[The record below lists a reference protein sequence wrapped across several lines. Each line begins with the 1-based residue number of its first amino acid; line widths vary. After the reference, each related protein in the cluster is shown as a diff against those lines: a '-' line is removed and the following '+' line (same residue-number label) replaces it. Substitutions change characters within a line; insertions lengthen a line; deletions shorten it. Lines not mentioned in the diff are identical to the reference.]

1 MASFFY
7 NKSMNMKAINPLTG
21 DLIKEYQAHSVPEV
35 CAKLEAA
42 EQAFLSWK
50 TLSYAG
56 RSKYLERVSEVLRSK
71 KRQLAELMA
80 SEMGKPIK
88 SGMAEIDKCALVCRY
103 YADHA
108 EQFLSQERVNAG
120 GSESYITFQ
129 PLGVV
134 LAVMPWNFP
143 FWQCFRFLAPGLM
156 AGNVAV
162 LKHASN
168 VPGCALAIEDIWRE
182 AGLPE
187 KVFQTLLVGSSEV
200 EEIIKN
206 PVVKAVTLTGSTG
219 AGMKVAGQ
227 AAALLKKAVLELG
240 GSDPYLIFEDAD
252 IDLAAT
258 KCAESRLINAG
269 QSCIAAKRFIV
280 MEQVAENFIA
290 SFKVKMS
297 AQIPGDPMDEQT
309 EIGPMATLKLRDELH
324 NQVLKSIEAGAECIL
339 GGRVEPGA
347 HAFYPPTILTRVKK
361 GMPAYDEELFGPVA
375 SVIVVKDE
383 AEAVRIA
390 NDTVF
395 GLGSAVFT
403 KDLNRAARIAESMID
418 AGCCFINDYVRS
430 IPELPF
436 GGIKQSGYGREL
448 GVYGIKEFVNVKT
461 IYRA

>member
-1 MASFFY
+1 
-7 NKSMNMKAINPLTG
+7 MKAINPMTG
-21 DLIKEYQAHSVPEV
+21 DLIKEYQTHSASEV
-35 CAKLEAA
+35 SAKLEGA
-42 EQAFLSWK
+42 EKAFLSWK
-50 TLSYAG
+50 TLSYTERGAYL
-56 RSKYLERVSEVLRSK
+56 RSVSEVLELRK
-71 KRQLAELMA
+71 QQLAGLMA
-80 SEMGKPIK
+80 EEMGKPIK
-88 SGMAEIDKCALVCRY
+88 AGMAEISKCALVCRY
-103 YADHA
+103 YAEHA
-108 EQFLSQERVNAG
+108 GEFLKQETVDTDA
-120 GSESYITFQ
+120 SASYITFQ
-129 PLGVV
+129 PLGVI

-143 FWQCFRFLAPGLM
+143 FWQSFRFLAPGLM
-156 AGNVAV
+156 AGNTAV

-168 VPGCALAIEDIWRE
+168 VPGCALAIEEIVRE

-187 KVFQTLLVGSSEV
+187 NVFLTLLVGSSEV

-227 AAALLKKAVLELG
+227 AASLLKKAVLELG
-240 GSDPYLIFEDAD
+240 GSDPYIILEDAD
-252 IDLAAT
+252 IDLAAA
-258 KCAESRLINAG
+258 KCAESRLINTG

-280 MEQVAENFIA
+280 LEQVAERFIA
-290 SFKVKMS
+290 SFKLKMD
-297 AQIPGDPMDEQT
+297 ARKPGDPMDEQT
-309 EIGPMATLKLRDELH
+309 EIGPMATVKLRDELH
-324 NQVLKSIEAGAECIL
+324 EQVQKSIEAGAECIL
-339 GGRVEPGA
+339 GGKVEQGP
-347 HAFYPPTILTRVKK
+347 HAFYPPTILTNVKK

-383 AEAVRIA
+383 AEAISVT

-403 KDLNRAARIAESMID
+403 QDIQRASRIAESMID

-461 IYRA
+461 IYRP

>member
-1 MASFFY
+1 
-7 NKSMNMKAINPLTG
+7 MKAINPFTG
-21 DLIKEYQAHSVPEV
+21 DLVKEYQTLSGPEV
-35 CAKLEAA
+35 GAKLDLA
-42 EQAFLSWK
+42 ERAFLSWK
-50 TLSYAG
+50 TLSYAA
-56 RSKYLERVSEVLRSK
+56 RSKYLESISEVLESK
-71 KRQLAELMA
+71 KRHLAELMA
-80 SEMGKPIK
+80 LEMGKPIK
-88 SGMAEIDKCALVCRY
+88 AGMAEISKCALVCRY
-103 YADHA
+103 YAEHA
-108 EQFLSQERVNAG
+108 EEFLSQETVHTDA
-120 GSESYITFQ
+120 SESYITFQ

-156 AGNVAV
+156 AGNTAI

-168 VPGCALAIEDIWRE
+168 VPGCALAIEDVLRE

-187 KVFQTLLVGSSEV
+187 NVFQTLLVGSNEV

-219 AGMKVAGQ
+219 AGMKVAGL
-227 AAALLKKAVLELG
+227 AASLLKKAVLELG

-252 IDLAAT
+252 IDLAAS
-258 KCAESRLINAG
+258 KCAESRLINTG

-280 MEQVAENFIA
+280 LEQVAENFIA
-290 SFKVKMS
+290 SFREKMS
-297 AQIPGDPMDEQT
+297 ARVPGDPMEEET
-309 EIGPMATLKLRDELH
+309 EIGPMATVKLRDDLH
-324 NQVLKSIEAGAECIL
+324 DQVLKSIAAGAECIL
-339 GGRVEPGA
+339 GGNIEPGA
-347 HAFYPPTILTRVKK
+347 HAFYPPTILTGVKK

-375 SVIVVKDE
+375 SVIIVKDE
-383 AEAVRIA
+383 AEAIRVA

-403 KDLNRAARIAESMID
+403 RDMNRATRMAESMID

-461 IYRA
+461 IYRARI

>member
-1 MASFFY
+1 
-7 NKSMNMKAINPLTG
+7 MKAINPLTG
-21 DLIKEYQAHSVPEV
+21 DLIKEYQTHSASEV
-35 CAKLEAA
+35 SAKLEGA
-42 EQAFLSWK
+42 EKTFLSWK
-50 TLSYAG
+50 TLSYTERGA
-56 RSKYLERVSEVLRSK
+56 YLLSVSEVLELR

-80 SEMGKPIK
+80 EEMGKPVK
-88 SGMAEIDKCALVCRY
+88 AGMAEISKCALVCRY
-103 YADHA
+103 YAEHA
-108 EQFLSQERVNAG
+108 GEFLKQETIDTDA
-120 GSESYITFQ
+120 SSSYITFQ
-129 PLGVV
+129 PLGVI

-143 FWQCFRFLAPGLM
+143 FWQSFRFLAPGLM
-156 AGNVAV
+156 AGNTAV

-168 VPGCALAIEDIWRE
+168 VPGCALAIEEIVRE

-187 KVFQTLLVGSSEV
+187 NVFQTLLVGSSEV

-227 AAALLKKAVLELG
+227 AASLLKKAVLELG
-240 GSDPYLIFEDAD
+240 GSDPYIILEDAD
-252 IDLAAT
+252 IDLAAA
-258 KCAESRLINAG
+258 KCAESRLINTG

-280 MEQVAENFIA
+280 LDQVAEKFIE
-290 SFKVKMS
+290 SFKEKMG
-297 AQIPGDPMDEQT
+297 AQQPGDPMDEQT
-309 EIGPMATLKLRDELH
+309 EIGPMATVKLRDELH
-324 NQVLKSIEAGAECIL
+324 DQVQKSIEAGAECIL
-339 GGRVEPGA
+339 GGKVEQGP
-347 HAFYPPTILTRVKK
+347 HAFYPPTILTNVKK

-383 AEAVRIA
+383 AEAINVA

-403 KDLNRAARIAESMID
+403 QDIQRASRIAESMID
-418 AGCCFINDYVRS
+418 AGCCFINDYVHS

-461 IYRA
+461 IYRP